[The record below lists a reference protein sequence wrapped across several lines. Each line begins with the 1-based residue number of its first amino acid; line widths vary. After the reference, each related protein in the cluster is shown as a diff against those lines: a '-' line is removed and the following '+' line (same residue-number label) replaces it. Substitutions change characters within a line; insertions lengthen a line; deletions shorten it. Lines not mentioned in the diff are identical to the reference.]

1 MSSSSTVNET
11 TMKKRKIGLFGGTF
25 DPVHF
30 GHLRMAEECREKLQ
44 LDEIWF
50 IPAAQPPHKD
60 WQPSSLEKRC
70 RWLEKALGNTP
81 GCRILDIEKERDGKS
96 YTYHTLIE
104 LHKREPGCE
113 FYFLTGA
120 DSLEKL
126 HTWYRWQDILDLCY
140 FVSTSRPGYNG
151 ELPDML
157 REESEKRQYGIICL
171 PIDALDVSSTE
182 VREQVALRK
191 DVRHLIP
198 AEIIDEVNSS
208 VEVKIEGYK
217 EILKKRLS
225 VKRYTHS
232 VGVAN
237 TAAKLAGMFNGDI
250 ERAYLAGLL
259 HDYAREVPNAQLLE
273 LAVEHNLHSDA
284 VDMLQPSL
292 LHGPVGAWMLKEQG
306 IIDDEKVLNAICWHT
321 TGHPEMDQLARIVY
335 IADYIEPN
343 RDFQGV
349 DLLRQLTYRD
359 LDLGVLAGIDHT
371 LTFLI
376 QRDGYMHPLSIATR
390 NRLLEERREKITN

>member
-1 MSSSSTVNET
+1 MSSQKSL
-11 TMKKRKIGLFGGTF
+11 KKIGLLGGTF

-30 GHLRMAEECREKLQ
+30 GHLRMAEECREKLG

-50 IPAAQPPHKD
+50 IPAYRPPHKD
-60 WQPSSLEKRC
+60 WQPSPFEKRC
-70 RWLEKALGNTP
+70 EWLRKALGDTS
-81 GCRILDIEKERDGKS
+81 GCRILDIEKERDEKS
-96 YTYHTLIE
+96 YTYHTLLE

-126 HTWYRWQDILDLCY
+126 HTWYRWEDILDLCY
-140 FVSTSRPGYNG
+140 FVSTTRPGYNG
-151 ELPDML
+151 ELPEQL
-157 REESEKRQYGIICL
+157 RMESEKRTYGIICL
-171 PIDALDVSSTE
+171 PIDALDISSTG
-182 VREQVALRK
+182 VREQVALRR
-191 DVRHLIP
+191 DVTHLIP
-198 AEIIDEVNSS
+198 AEIIDEVNDSM
-208 VEVKIEGYK
+208 EVKVEGYK

-259 HDYAREVPNAQLLE
+259 HDYAREVPNAELLE
-273 LAVEHNLHSDA
+273 LTMAHNLSNDA
-284 VDMLQPSL
+284 VDLLQPSL
-292 LHGPVGAWMLKEQG
+292 LHGPVGAWMLKEHG
-306 IIDDEKVLNAICWHT
+306 IMDDEAILDAIRWHT
-321 TGHPEMDQLARIVY
+321 TGHPDMSQLARIVY

-343 RDFQGV
+343 RDFPGV

-359 LDLGVLAGIDHT
+359 LDLGVIAGIEHT
-371 LTFLI
+371 LSFLI
-376 QRDGYMHPLSIATR
+376 QKDGYIHPLSVATR
-390 NRLLEERREKITN
+390 NRMLEERRDKNRN

>member
-1 MSSSSTVNET
+1 MSSQ
-11 TMKKRKIGLFGGTF
+11 KKKIGLFGGTF

-30 GHLRMAEECREKLQ
+30 GHLRMAEECRAKLE

-60 WQPSSLEKRC
+60 WQPSPLEKRC
-70 RWLEKALGNTP
+70 EWLRKALGDTP
-81 GCRILDIEKERDGKS
+81 GGRILDIEKERDGKS
-96 YTYHTLIE
+96 YTYHTLLE
-104 LHKREPGCE
+104 LHKREPECE

-126 HTWYRWQDILDLCY
+126 HTWYRWEDILDLCY
-140 FVSTSRPGYNG
+140 FVSTSRPGYTG
-151 ELPDML
+151 ELSEQL
-157 REESEKRQYGIICL
+157 RVESEKRKYGIICL
-171 PIDALDVSSTE
+171 PIDALDISSTG
-182 VREQVALRK
+182 VREQVALRR

-208 VEVKIEGYK
+208 MEVKVEGYK

-259 HDYAREVPNAQLLE
+259 HDYAREVPNAELLE
-273 LAVEHNLHSDA
+273 LAMAHNLSSDA
-284 VDMLQPSL
+284 VDLLQPNL

-306 IIDDEKVLNAICWHT
+306 ILDDEAILDAIRWHT
-321 TGHPEMDQLARIVY
+321 TGHPDMTQLARIIY

-343 RDFQGV
+343 RDFPGV
-349 DLLRQLTYRD
+349 DLLRQLTYQD

-371 LTFLI
+371 IGFLV
-376 QRDGYMHPLSIATR
+376 QKDGYLHPLSVAAR
-390 NRLLEERREKITN
+390 NRLLEERRDKNIN